1 MATAVEEQRAKYEG
15 KVTFI
20 ILYQREAHPEQMMFA
35 DIKQPETYEQRLALA
50 RKTCD
55 ELSVATTI
63 VIDGMDN
70 AVREAYG
77 GLPNSAYII
86 EKGGKIFHKEG
97 WAAPVEWD
105 EYLDKLLKGDIR

>member
-35 DIKQPETYEQRLALA
+35 DIKQPETYEQRVMLAQ
-50 RKTCD
+50 RTCD

-70 AVREAYG
+70 AVRETYG

-86 EKGGKIFHKEG
+86 EKGGKIVHKEG
-97 WAAPVEWD
+97 WAAPAGWN